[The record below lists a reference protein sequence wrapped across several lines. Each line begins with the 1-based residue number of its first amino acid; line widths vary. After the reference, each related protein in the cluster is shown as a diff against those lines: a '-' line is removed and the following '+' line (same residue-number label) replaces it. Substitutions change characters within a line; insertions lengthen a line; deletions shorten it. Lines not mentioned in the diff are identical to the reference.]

1 MGRQSRL
8 WNERDGITDAEL
20 RKRTVYPVAGTLT
33 LPITLPGELVALLG
47 APAQAAE
54 TAREYIL
61 LGLYVEGRISAGK
74 AAELLGLTRPG
85 FLSLLARKGI
95 DYFRLTPDEWA
106 HEVTLVNDRSA
117 PRSWTTEAWLL

>member
-1 MGRQSRL
+1 MA
-8 WNERDGITDAEL
+8 D
-20 RKRTVYPVAGTLT
+20 TVTV
-33 LPITLPGELVALLG
+33 PITLPREFVALLG

-61 LGLYVEGRISAGK
+61 LGLYLEGRISGGK

-85 FLSLLARKGI
+85 FLSLLARKGM

-106 HEVTLVNDRSA
+106 EEVTLVNDRSA
-117 PRSWTTEAWLL
+117 PRG